1 MANEA
6 YLRPDDHLGG
16 LVPEASITQ
25 TERRWFYVMAAM
37 LGIML
42 AVVVLT
48 GMTQMLHPTSNVE
61 TVDAKTLHLKGEFV
75 ENNLGVANNPDGSV
89 SVRMIAQ
96 QYMFVPQ
103 CVKVPID
110 TPVHFRL
117 TSADVTHGFFVG
129 ETNTNAMVVPGF
141 VSQVSATF
149 HRPGALKMPCDEYCG
164 FGHHGMAARVE
175 VVPKTEY
182 ASLPSDD
189 RGICGPQ

>member
-1 MANEA
+1 MADQV
-6 YLRPDDHLGG
+6 YPRPDDHLGG
-16 LVPEASITQ
+16 LVPEAAITD

-37 LGIML
+37 LGIMM

-48 GMTQMLHPTSNVE
+48 GVTEMLHPTSHVE
-61 TVDAKTLHLKGEFV
+61 TVDAKKLHLAGEFA
-75 ENNLGVANNPDGSV
+75 ENNLGVESNPDGSV
-89 SVRMIAQ
+89 TVRIVAQ

-141 VSQVSATF
+141 VSEVSATF
-149 HRPGALKMPCDEYCG
+149 HQAGALKMPCDEYCG

-175 VVPKTEY
+175 VVPKAEY
-182 ASLPSDD
+182 ESMSPDD

>member
-1 MANEA
+1 MSANPI
-6 YLRPDDHLGG
+6 PDDGLTG
-16 LVPEASITQ
+16 LVPEPSISH
-25 TERRWFYVMAAM
+25 TERGWFYVMASM

-42 AVVVLT
+42 ATVILT
-48 GMTQMLHPTSNVE
+48 GFTQMLHPVSSVE

-75 ENNLGVANNPDGSV
+75 ENSLGVTRNGDGSV
-89 SVRMIAQ
+89 TVRMVAQ

-103 CVKVPID
+103 CVKVPIA

-141 VSQVSATF
+141 VTDVSATF
-149 HRPGALKMPCDEYCG
+149 HQARPLKMPCDEYCG

-175 VVPKTEY
+175 VVPQDVF
-182 ASLPSDD
+182 AALPPDD
-189 RGICGPQ
+189 RGICGAQ